1 MSEEMR
7 IQHLKE
13 MEERIMTKIDEV
25 RAEVIEEME
34 TNHMEIGVYKKE
46 IRRKSKAARRS
57 RRATAVNNLR

>member
-1 MSEEMR
+1 MSEESV

-34 TNHMEIGVYKKE
+34 TNLMEIGVYKKE
-46 IRRKSKAARRS
+46 IMEKIKGSSKITKSNSGK
-57 RRATAVNNLR
+57 